1 MPKGSIMF
9 RGILQDPQVSC
20 RVLSLAVDSRGKE
33 LQAEDSKAKEV
44 DTSEAKPETST
55 PDRPEAPKR
64 LRIEGSKVLAPSRG

>member
-44 DTSEAKPETST
+44 DTSEAKPEKLGRT
-55 PDRPEAPKR
+55 
-64 LRIEGSKVLAPSRG
+64 